1 MPLDYALLRKELR
14 WNCADHLFKD
24 GADHYEVDGDR
35 FERAARAIGSLNG
48 KVVADVGS
56 FPGFGIWAFRDC
68 KRYIGVGKCPQ
79 WYQDALASRF
89 GVEWLDW
96 DFESPQPPPRTLAAP
111 DVVVLQEVIE
121 HIRQPR
127 KFLTK
132 LHGWMP
138 IGAKLYVTTNNLS
151 YIGYILKQVVGKEIF
166 DCAMSEDTE
175 YPGHGTY
182 YSLAGLAKLL
192 GDIGFNVRSSAA
204 STFFLLRAFI
214 GILCSVWS
222 RTSSYDQFHAC
233 TRRTLRSSARSAP
246 ASPSDSGPHA
256 LELTYR

>member
-89 GVEWLDW
+89 GVEWL
-96 DFESPQPPPRTLAAP
+96 
-111 DVVVLQEVIE
+111 
-121 HIRQPR
+121 
-127 KFLTK
+127 
-132 LHGWMP
+132 
-138 IGAKLYVTTNNLS
+138 
-151 YIGYILKQVVGKEIF
+151 
-166 DCAMSEDTE
+166 
-175 YPGHGTY
+175 
-182 YSLAGLAKLL
+182 
-192 GDIGFNVRSSAA
+192 VR
-204 STFFLLRAFI
+204 
-214 GILCSVWS
+214 
-222 RTSSYDQFHAC
+222 
-233 TRRTLRSSARSAP
+233 
-246 ASPSDSGPHA
+246 
-256 LELTYR
+256 